1 MTPLTQ
7 KKADAIATAI
17 DAGLMDTPFAAILA
31 MITSPNKDE
40 RNQAKR
46 IIRSL
51 AEAGAE
57 RKKTEIAA
65 NLAAMFANRFEPR

>member
-1 MTPLTQ
+1 MNPITQ

-17 DAGLMDTPFAAILA
+17 DAGLGDVPFPVLLA
-31 MITSPNKDE
+31 MITSALKEE

-46 IIRSL
+46 EIRRL
-51 AEAGAE
+51 AESGAE

-65 NLAAMFANRFEPR
+65 NLASLFANRFEPR